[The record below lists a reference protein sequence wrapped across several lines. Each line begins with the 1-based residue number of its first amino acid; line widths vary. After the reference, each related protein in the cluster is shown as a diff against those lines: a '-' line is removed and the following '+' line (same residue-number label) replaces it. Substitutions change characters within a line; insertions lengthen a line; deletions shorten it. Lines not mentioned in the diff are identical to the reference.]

1 MSSKQSTPSS
11 SVGTSALSRLNT
23 NIRKERGFLIII
35 IGLLVISGLVF
46 KNPTLAMWLA
56 FLLAGYSAIA
66 NDSIQTIG
74 TFISSNGNRKWYW
87 LWLYMG
93 SIFVITLTY
102 SFVVNDG
109 DVSYQRLNTPGLDVA
124 PATFEFLQVAAPII
138 LLILTRLRMPVSTSI
153 LLLSAFST
161 RSSSIGSILL
171 KSFTG
176 YILAFFVAI
185 IIWVLITRW
194 LENKVK
200 NKAASKWWTPF
211 QWITS
216 GTLWAVWIMQ
226 DVSNIAVVL
235 PRQLELWEF
244 LIMAGYLF
252 AGLGVLFYLK
262 GDKIQGI
269 VNEKADV
276 TDVRAA
282 TIVDIVYAAL
292 LFYLK
297 VISTIP
303 ISTTWVFLGLLGGR
317 EIAINMMKTNPA
329 RRVKGIQK
337 ALGLVRK
344 DALYAGIGLLVSI
357 ILALSINETMRT
369 ELINMVWPD

>member
-1 MSSKQSTPSS
+1 MSSKQSTPS

-23 NIRKERGFLIII
+23 NVRKERGFLIII
-35 IGLLVISGLVF
+35 IGLLILSGLVF

-74 TFISSNGNRKWYW
+74 TFISSNGNKPWYW
-87 LWLYMG
+87 LWLFMG
-93 SIFVITLTY
+93 TILVLTLSY
-102 SFVVNDG
+102 SFIVNDG
-109 DVSYQRLNTPGLDVA
+109 DVSYQRLNTPGLDIA

-161 RSSSIGSILL
+161 KSSSIGSILM

-176 YILAFFVAI
+176 YILAFFVGI
-185 IIWVLITRW
+185 IVWALVSRW
-194 LENKVK
+194 IERKVK
-200 NKAASKWWTPF
+200 NKAAGKWWTPF
-211 QWITS
+211 QWVTS

-235 PRQLELWEF
+235 PRQLEMWEF
-244 LIMAGYLF
+244 GIMTGYLF

-329 RRVKGIQK
+329 RRVKGIQR
-337 ALGLVRK
+337 ALMLVRK

-357 ILALSINETMRT
+357 ILAFSINDAMRAEMI
-369 ELINMVWPD
+369 ELIWPD

>member
-1 MSSKQSTPSS
+1 MSSKQSTPSPI
-11 SVGTSALSRLNT
+11 GTSALSRLNT

-35 IGLLVISGLVF
+35 IGLLILSGLVF

-74 TFISSNGNRKWYW
+74 TFISSNGNKPWYW
-87 LWLYMG
+87 LWLFMG
-93 SIFVITLTY
+93 TILVITLTY
-102 SFVVNDG
+102 SFIINDG

-161 RSSSIGSILL
+161 KSSSIGSILM

-176 YILAFFVAI
+176 YILAFFIGI
-185 IIWVLITRW
+185 IVWALVSRW
-194 LENKVK
+194 LERKVR
-200 NKAASKWWTPF
+200 NKAAGKWWTPF
-211 QWITS
+211 QWVTS

-244 LIMAGYLF
+244 VVMAAYLF

-337 ALGLVRK
+337 ALMLVRK

-357 ILALSINETMRT
+357 ILAFSINEAMRA
-369 ELINMVWPD
+369 EFVEMIWPD

>member
-1 MSSKQSTPSS
+1 MSSKQSTPPSL
-11 SVGTSALSRLNT
+11 GTSALSRLNT
-23 NIRKERGFLIII
+23 NVRKERGFLIII
-35 IGLLVISGLVF
+35 IGLLILSGLVF

-74 TFISSNGNRKWYW
+74 TFISSNGNKPWYW
-87 LWLYMG
+87 LWLFMG
-93 SIFVITLTY
+93 TILVLTLSY
-102 SFVVNDG
+102 SFIVNDG

-124 PATFEFLQVAAPII
+124 PETFEFLQVAAPII

-161 RSSSIGSILL
+161 KSSSIGSILM

-176 YILAFFVAI
+176 YILAFFVGI
-185 IIWVLITRW
+185 IVWALVSRW
-194 LENKVK
+194 IERKVK
-200 NKAASKWWTPF
+200 NKAAGKWWTPF
-211 QWITS
+211 QWVTS

-235 PRQLELWEF
+235 PRQLALWEF
-244 LIMAGYLF
+244 GIMTVYLF

-337 ALGLVRK
+337 ALMLVRK

-357 ILALSINETMRT
+357 ILAFSINDAMRAEMI
-369 ELINMVWPD
+369 ELIWPD

>member
-1 MSSKQSTPSS
+1 MSSKHSPSS
-11 SVGTSALSRLNT
+11 SLGNSAFSRLNT
-23 NIRKERGFLIII
+23 NVRRERGFLFII

-74 TFISSNGNRKWYW
+74 TFISSNGTRKWYW
-87 LWLYMG
+87 LWLFMG
-93 SIFVITLTY
+93 SILVITLTY

-124 PATFEFLQVAAPII
+124 PANFEFLQVAAPII

-161 RSSSIGSILL
+161 KSSSIGSILM

-185 IIWVLITRW
+185 IVWVLISRW
-194 LENKVK
+194 LEKKMK
-200 NKAASKWWTPF
+200 NKPAGKWWTPF
-211 QWITS
+211 QWVTS

-244 LIMAGYLF
+244 VIMAGYLF
-252 AGLGVLFYLK
+252 AGLGILFYLK

-282 TIVDIVYAAL
+282 TIVDIVYTAL

-317 EIAINMMKTNPA
+317 EIAINMMKSNPA

-344 DALYAGIGLLVSI
+344 DAVYAGIGLLVSI
-357 ILALSINETMRT
+357 ILALSINEAMRA
-369 ELINMVWPD
+369 ELIEMIWPD

>member
-1 MSSKQSTPSS
+1 MASKQSTPSS
-11 SVGTSALSRLNT
+11 LGTSALSRLNT
-23 NIRKERGFLIII
+23 NVRKERGFLIII

-46 KNPTLAMWLA
+46 QNPTLAMWLA

-74 TFISSNGNRKWYW
+74 TFISSNGHQKWYW
-87 LWLYMG
+87 LWLFMG
-93 SIFVITLTY
+93 SILVITLTY
-102 SFVVNDG
+102 SFVINDG

-124 PATFEFLQVAAPII
+124 PASFEFLQVAAPII

-161 RSSSIGSILL
+161 KSSSIGSILM

-185 IIWVLITRW
+185 IVWVLITRW
-194 LENKVK
+194 LEKKVK
-200 NKAASKWWTPF
+200 NKAAGKWWTPF

-244 LIMAGYLF
+244 IIMAGYLF

-282 TIVDIVYAAL
+282 TIVDIVYTAL

-337 ALGLVRK
+337 ALGLVKK
-344 DALYAGIGLLVSI
+344 DAIYAGIGLLVSI
-357 ILALSINETMRT
+357 ILALSINETMRA
-369 ELINMVWPD
+369 ELFEMVWPD

>member
-1 MSSKQSTPSS
+1 MSSKQSTPPSL
-11 SVGTSALSRLNT
+11 GTSALSRLNT
-23 NIRKERGFLIII
+23 NVRKERGFLIII
-35 IGLLVISGLVF
+35 IGLLILSGLVF

-74 TFISSNGNRKWYW
+74 TFISSNGNKPWYW
-87 LWLYMG
+87 LWLFMG
-93 SIFVITLTY
+93 TILVLTLSY
-102 SFVVNDG
+102 SFIVNDG

-124 PATFEFLQVAAPII
+124 PETFEFLQVAAPII

-161 RSSSIGSILL
+161 KSSSIGSILM

-176 YILAFFVAI
+176 YILAFFVGI
-185 IIWVLITRW
+185 IVWALVSRW
-194 LENKVK
+194 IERKVK
-200 NKAASKWWTPF
+200 NKAAGKWWTPF
-211 QWITS
+211 QWVTS
-216 GTLWAVWIMQ
+216 GTLWAVWIVQ

-244 LIMAGYLF
+244 GIMTVYLF

-317 EIAINMMKTNPA
+317 EIAINMMKANPA
-329 RRVKGIQK
+329 RRVKGIQR
-337 ALGLVRK
+337 ALMLVRK

-357 ILALSINETMRT
+357 ILAFSINDAMRAEII
-369 ELINMVWPD
+369 ELIWPD

>member
-1 MSSKQSTPSS
+1 MAKIEPTVSSTPPGPKEQLVE
-11 SVGTSALSRLNT
+11 SVL
-23 NIRKERGFLIII
+23 KERNFLFIIAL
-35 IGLLVISGLVF
+35 LLVVCAF
-46 KNPTLAMWLA
+46 VYNQPQLAMWMA

-74 TFISSNGNRKWYW
+74 TFISSNGNRPWYY

-93 SIFVITLTY
+93 TILLGTLGYSYFV
-102 SFVVNDG
+102 NNG
-109 DVSYQRLNTPGLDVA
+109 DISYQRLNTPGLDVA
-124 PATFEFLQVAAPII
+124 PESFEYLQVAAPII

-153 LLLSAFST
+153 LLLSAFSSK
-161 RSSSIGSILL
+161 SSSVGSILI

-185 IIWVLITRW
+185 ISWMLITRW
-194 LENKVK
+194 LEKQMK
-200 NKAASKWWTPF
+200 SEPGPLWLPF
-211 QWITS
+211 QWVTS
-216 GTLWAVWIMQ
+216 GILWSVWIMQ
-226 DVSNIAVVL
+226 DVSNIVVVL
-235 PRQLELWEF
+235 PRQLDAWQF
-244 LIMAGYLF
+244 GMVAAYLF

-276 TDVRAA
+276 SNVRAA
-282 TIVDIVYAAL
+282 TIVDLVYATL

-303 ISTTWVFLGLLGGR
+303 ISTTWVFIGLLGGR
-317 EIAINMMKTNPA
+317 EVAINLMKKNPA

-337 ALGLVRK
+337 ALYLVRK
-344 DALYAGIGLLVSI
+344 DALYAGIGLVVSI
-357 ILALSINETMRT
+357 ILALAINEDMRRDIL
-369 ELINMVWPD
+369 EVLKF